1 MRHTILTA
9 LVLALAPAAVA
20 AQNAPYLGTVLD
32 AEVLV
37 RSGPSDKFPDAGT
50 LRRGVPVIVDHEEA
64 GWLAIEA
71 PKGSV
76 SWVPI
81 AFVEFDVTRPLPQNA
96 MVTEDV
102 TLASGKVGLAHPLA
116 EIRKTKVPAGT
127 ALKII
132 GPKATFD
139 NKQWYPVEPVYGD
152 FRYVPKSAIRTGEPA
167 RTAFI
172 VGDATPP
179 NLVPI
184 AATTPKPDLVPP
196 TPTVPPAP
204 AKTGVNHE
212 LWQKAEAAERDGRVE
227 DAEKLYFQLARLMN
241 EPGGDQDVANLCYT
255 RIHSLREKKR
265 GNMVPPAG
273 VPATPAPRVETPRF
287 EPSPRPQLLPP
298 TKNDTPNGASTTDKD
313 KAAWTGVGRLVQ
325 AAVVLDGRTTYA
337 LETAPGVLQLYVVAA
352 PGTDLTPY
360 KNRRVN
366 VLGTTHT
373 HPNTTKPYVLATE
386 VAEAP

>member
-1 MRHTILTA
+1 MRRILFTA
-9 LVLALAPAAVA
+9 LALALAPAAAV
-20 AQNAPYLGTVLD
+20 AQNAPYLGTVTD

-37 RSGPSDKFPDAGT
+37 RSGPSDKFPEAGS
-50 LRRGVPVIVDHEEA
+50 LKRGVPVIVDHEEF

-102 TLASGKVGLAHPLA
+102 TLASGRVGLAQPLA

-127 ALKII
+127 TLKIV
-132 GPKATFD
+132 GQKTTFD

-152 FRYVPKSAIRTGEPA
+152 FRYIPKSAIRAGEPA

-172 VGDATPP
+172 VSDTAPP
-179 NLVPI
+179 NLTPI
-184 AATTPKPDLVPP
+184 AATTPKPPETS
-196 TPTVPPAP
+196 TPAAGPGPA

-212 LWQKAEAAERDGRVE
+212 LWQKAETAEREGRTE

-241 EPGGDQDVANLCYT
+241 EPGGDHDVANMCYT
-255 RIHSLREKKR
+255 RIHAIREKKR
-265 GNMVPPAG
+265 SSMVPPAG
-273 VPATPAPRVETPRF
+273 VPATPPVSPASRTEV
-287 EPSPRPQLLPP
+287 PSRPQLLPP
-298 TKNDTPNGASTTDKD
+298 TKNETPASTTSPNPEKG
-313 KAAWTGVGRLVQ
+313 AWTGVGRLVVS
-325 AAVVLDGRTTYA
+325 ALVLDGRTTYA
-337 LETAPGVLQLYVVAA
+337 LETAPGVYQLYVVAA
-352 PGTDLTPY
+352 PGVDLKPY